1 MKSTGVV
8 RRVDELGRIVIPKE
22 IRRTLRIKDGESLE
36 IFVDREMI
44 TLKKFSRLNNM
55 EEMAKQLAD
64 IISHTVNKS
73 VFITDCDIC
82 IAAVGGLRKKYI
94 GGVISDFLDKI
105 MKERKVCRCDRLVEL
120 EILENDKERGAYVA
134 SPIIVNGD
142 VTGLVL
148 IVSDQLEI
156 TDLDES
162 LVVVASQILGK
173 NVEE

>member
-64 IISHTVNKS
+64 IISHIINKS

-82 IAAVGGLRKKYI
+82 IASAGSLRKKYI
-94 GGVISDFLDKI
+94 GGVISDFLEKI
-105 MKERKVCRCDRLVEL
+105 MKERKVCRCNSLVEL

-134 SPIIVNGD
+134 APIIVNGD
-142 VTGLVL
+142 VAGLVL
-148 IVSDQLEI
+148 ILSDQLEI

-162 LVVVASQILGK
+162 LVMVASQILGK